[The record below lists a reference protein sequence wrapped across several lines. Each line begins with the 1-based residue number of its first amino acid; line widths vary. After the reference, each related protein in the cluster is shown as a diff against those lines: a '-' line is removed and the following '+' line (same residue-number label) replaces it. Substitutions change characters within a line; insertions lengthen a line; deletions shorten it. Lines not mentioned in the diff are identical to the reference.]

1 MSKRT
6 QLLHKL
12 KHVYSHNTKLVLDV
26 SNDDIGLIIAY
37 MLGRNTWSICVL
49 EEGYCGFVVKVE
61 ENANVDEVIELAMK
75 QLINRYSEEVINEL
89 LQRV

>member
-1 MSKRT
+1 MDKFIK
-6 QLLHKL
+6 LLDLLRKDKPLSIHI
-12 KHVYSHNTKLVLDV
+12 T
-26 SNDDIGLIIAY
+26 Y

-49 EEGYCGFVVKVE
+49 EEGHAGFVVKVE

-89 LQRV
+89 LQLV

>member
-26 SNDDIGLIIAY
+26 SNDDIGLII
-37 MLGRNTWSICVL
+37 
-49 EEGYCGFVVKVE
+49 EGVGKQIRKKVE
-61 ENANVDEVIELAMK
+61 
-75 QLINRYSEEVINEL
+75 RYSCNIVGEMTFNCPSCNLEYYVTDYEDFNFCPNCGQKILWEE
-89 LQRV
+89 